1 MTNLQPESVSRETLM
16 SKYFPG
22 QEDAIRAYAEFLTT
36 AGIERGLIG
45 PREGERIWER
55 HIFNCLPVTQLLPQG
70 ASLFDIGSGA
80 GLPGIVI
87 ALARPDLKVT
97 LIEPLERRVEFL
109 NEAVAAI
116 AAGGVEIEVIRGRAQ
131 DVKKSADFVTA
142 RAVAPMEKLKKMSW
156 HMVKTGGSLLA
167 MKGESAANEMVG
179 IKGAELHE
187 IKLEGIELGRVIS
200 VRKGSL
206 ISAEI
211 SAWLIHVKQ
220 AIARARQRS
229 SASGG

>member
-1 MTNLQPESVSRETLM
+1 MTNLQPESVSRETTIA
-16 SKYFPG
+16 KYFPG
-22 QEDAIRAYAEFLTT
+22 QKDAIRAYAEFLIT

-116 AAGGVEIEVIRGRAQ
+116 ATGGVEIEVIRGRAQ

-142 RAVAPMEKLKKMSW
+142 RAVAPMEKLKKISW

-167 MKGESAANEMVG
+167 MKGESAATEMVG

-200 VRKGSL
+200 VRKGSV
-206 ISAEI
+206 ISA
-211 SAWLIHVKQ
+211 
-220 AIARARQRS
+220 
-229 SASGG
+229 

>member
-1 MTNLQPESVSRETLM
+1 MTNLQPESDPLKVSRETLLTQ
-16 SKYFPG
+16 YFPG
-22 QEDAIRAYAEFLTT
+22 QEEEIRAYAEFLTT

-55 HIFNCLPVTQLLPQG
+55 HIFNCLPVTQLLPEG

-167 MKGESAANEMVG
+167 MKGESAATEMVG
-179 IKGAELHE
+179 VKGAELHE
-187 IKLEGIELGRVIS
+187 IKLEGIDLGRVIS
-200 VRKGSL
+200 VRKGSA
-206 ISAEI
+206 ISA
-211 SAWLIHVKQ
+211 
-220 AIARARQRS
+220 
-229 SASGG
+229 

>member
-1 MTNLQPESVSRETLM
+1 MSASDVSRETLIER
-16 SKYFPG
+16 YFP
-22 QEDAIRAYAEFLTT
+22 ERLDEIAAYAHFLTT

-87 ALARPDLKVT
+87 ALARPDLSVT
-97 LIEPLERRVEFL
+97 LIEPLERRVAFL
-109 NEAVAAI
+109 NEAVEGLNLKI
-116 AAGGVEIEVIRGRAQ
+116 NNMEVIRGRAQ

-142 RAVAPMEKLKKMSW
+142 RAVAPLEKLKKMSW

-167 MKGESAANEMVG
+167 MKGESASTEMEGV
-179 IKGAELHE
+179 KGATLHE
-187 IKLEGIELGRVIS
+187 ITLEGIGLGRIVAIK
-200 VRKGSL
+200 KG
-206 ISAEI
+206 A
-211 SAWLIHVKQ
+211 
-220 AIARARQRS
+220 
-229 SASGG
+229 

>member
-1 MTNLQPESVSRETLM
+1 MSDVSRETLIER
-16 SKYFPG
+16 YFP
-22 QEDAIRAYAEFLTT
+22 ERLDEIRAYAQFLTT

-55 HIFNCLPVTQLLPQG
+55 HIFNSLPVTQLLPQG

-97 LIEPLERRVEFL
+97 LIEPLERRVAFL
-109 NEAVAAI
+109 IEAVE
-116 AAGGVEIEVIRGRAQ
+116 GLEIEVIRGRAQ

-142 RAVAPMEKLKKMSW
+142 RAVAPLEKLKKMSW

-167 MKGESAANEMVG
+167 MKGESAATEMEGMAKATQHG
-179 IKGAELHE
+179 ITLHE
-187 IKLEGIELGRVIS
+187 IRLEGIELGRIIAIK
-200 VRKGSL
+200 KG
-206 ISAEI
+206 A
-211 SAWLIHVKQ
+211 
-220 AIARARQRS
+220 
-229 SASGG
+229 

>member
-1 MTNLQPESVSRETLM
+1 LVPRETLIA
-16 SKYFPG
+16 KYFPG
-22 QEDAIRAYAEFLTT
+22 QEGSIQDFAEFLTS

-45 PREGERIWER
+45 PREGERIWDR
-55 HIFNCLPVTQLLPQG
+55 HIFNCLPVTQLLPNG

-87 ALARPDLKVT
+87 ALARPDLQVT

-116 AAGGVEIEVIRGRAQ
+116 PGLVFPIQVIRGRAQ

-142 RAVAPMEKLKKMSW
+142 RAVAPLEKLKKMSW

-167 MKGESAANEMVG
+167 MKGESAATEMVG
-179 IKGAELHE
+179 VKGAELHE
-187 IKLEGIELGRVIS
+187 IKLDGIELGRIIS
-200 VRKGSL
+200 IGKG
-206 ISAEI
+206 A
-211 SAWLIHVKQ
+211 
-220 AIARARQRS
+220 
-229 SASGG
+229 

>member
-1 MTNLQPESVSRETLM
+1 MSASDVSRETLIER
-16 SKYFPG
+16 YFP
-22 QEDAIRAYAEFLTT
+22 ERLDEIAAYAHFLTT

-87 ALARPDLKVT
+87 ALARPDLSVT
-97 LIEPLERRVEFL
+97 LIEPLERRVAFL
-109 NEAVAAI
+109 TEAVEGLNLPI
-116 AAGGVEIEVIRGRAQ
+116 NNIEVIRGRAQ

-142 RAVAPMEKLKKMSW
+142 RAVAPLEKLKKMSW

-167 MKGESAANEMVG
+167 MKGESASTEMEGV
-179 IKGAELHE
+179 KGATLHE
-187 IKLEGIELGRVIS
+187 ISLEGIGLGRIVAIK
-200 VRKGSL
+200 KG
-206 ISAEI
+206 A
-211 SAWLIHVKQ
+211 
-220 AIARARQRS
+220 
-229 SASGG
+229 

>member
-1 MTNLQPESVSRETLM
+1 MEQSVEGLVGR
-16 SKYFPG
+16 YFPERT
-22 QEDAIRAYAEFLTT
+22 QQVHTYAEFLAS

-45 PREGERIWER
+45 PREGDRIWDR

-109 NEAVAAI
+109 KEAT
-116 AAGGVEIEVIRGRAQ
+116 AGLEIEVIRGRAQ

-142 RAVAPMEKLKKMSW
+142 RAVAPLEKLKKISW
-156 HMVKTGGSLLA
+156 HMVKTGGALLA
-167 MKGESAANEMVG
+167 MKGESAAAEMEGV
-179 IKGAELHE
+179 KNAKLHE
-187 IKLEGIELGRVIS
+187 IELEGIGLGRIVEL
-200 VRKGSL
+200 RKG
-206 ISAEI
+206 A
-211 SAWLIHVKQ
+211 
-220 AIARARQRS
+220 
-229 SASGG
+229 

>member
-1 MTNLQPESVSRETLM
+1 MENLQPESVSRETLIA
-16 SKYFPG
+16 KYFPG
-22 QEDAIRAYAEFLTT
+22 QEGSIQAFAEFLTS

-45 PREGERIWER
+45 PREGERIWDR
-55 HIFNCLPVTQLLPQG
+55 HIFNCLPVTQLLPNG

-87 ALARPDLKVT
+87 ALARPDLQVT

-116 AAGGVEIEVIRGRAQ
+116 PGLAFPIQVIRGRAQ

-142 RAVAPMEKLKKMSW
+142 RAVAPLEKLKKMSW

-167 MKGESAANEMVG
+167 MKGESAATEMVG
-179 IKGAELHE
+179 VKGAELHE
-187 IKLEGIELGRVIS
+187 IKLDGIELGRIIS
-200 VRKGSL
+200 IRKG
-206 ISAEI
+206 A
-211 SAWLIHVKQ
+211 
-220 AIARARQRS
+220 
-229 SASGG
+229 

>member
-1 MTNLQPESVSRETLM
+1 MTNLQPESVSRETTI
-16 SKYFPG
+16 SRYFPG
-22 QEDAIRAYAEFLTT
+22 QEEAIRAYAEFLTT

-167 MKGESAANEMVG
+167 MKGESAASEMVG

-200 VRKGSL
+200 VRKGSV
-206 ISAEI
+206 ISA
-211 SAWLIHVKQ
+211 
-220 AIARARQRS
+220 
-229 SASGG
+229 